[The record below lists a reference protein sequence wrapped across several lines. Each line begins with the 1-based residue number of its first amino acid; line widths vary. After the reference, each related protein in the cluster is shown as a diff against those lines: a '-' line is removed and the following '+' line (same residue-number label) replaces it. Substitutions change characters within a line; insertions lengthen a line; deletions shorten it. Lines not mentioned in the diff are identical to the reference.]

1 MIPGIS
7 QLSINL
13 ATIRERS
20 TISEALDLVARLGI
34 PAVSPWR
41 DQIAQIGLKAT
52 ARQVRELGLRVSGVC
67 RGGMFPANTQLEWKA
82 NLEDNLRALEEAVEL
97 NADCLVLVTGGLPK
111 GSRDLVKARQQ
122 VEEGI
127 AWLLERAIPAGI
139 PLALEPLHP
148 MYCADRSVVNT
159 LSQALDLCDLLGEGV
174 GVACDVYHLWWDPD
188 LQTQIAR
195 AGQSRIFAYHICDW
209 LSDTK
214 HLLLDRGMMG
224 DGVIDLP
231 KIRNW
236 VENTGYSGFH
246 EVEIFSQENWWK
258 REPEEVLHICIER
271 HQKCS

>member
-1 MIPGIS
+1 MPGIS

-52 ARQVRELGLRVSGVC
+52 ARQIRELGLRVSGVC
-67 RGGMFPANTQLEWKA
+67 RGGMFPADTQKEWEA

-127 AWLLERAIPAGI
+127 AWLLERAIPPGI
-139 PLALEPLHP
+139 PLAIEPLHP

-195 AGQSRIFAYHICDW
+195 TGQSRIFAYHICDW

-258 REPEEVLHICIER
+258 RDPEEVLHICIER

>member
-1 MIPGIS
+1 MPDIA

-13 ATIRERS
+13 ATIRERC
-20 TISEALDLVARLGI
+20 TISEALDLVARLDI

-41 DQIAQIGLKAT
+41 DQIAEIGLKAT
-52 ARQVRELGLRVSGVC
+52 ARQVRELGLRVSGIC
-67 RGGMFPANTQLEWKA
+67 RGGMFPANTQLEWET

-139 PLALEPLHP
+139 PLAIEPLHP

-195 AGQSRIFAYHICDW
+195 AGQSRILAYHICDW

-231 KIRNW
+231 QIRSW

-246 EVEIFSQENWWK
+246 EVEIFSQENWWT
-258 REPEEVLHICIER
+258 RDPEEVLRICIER

>member
-1 MIPGIS
+1 MPSIS
-7 QLSINL
+7 KLSINL

-52 ARQVRELGLRVSGVC
+52 ARQVRELGLRVSGIC
-67 RGGMFPANTQLEWKA
+67 RGGMFPANTQLEWET
-82 NLEDNLRALEEAVEL
+82 NMEDNLRALEEAVEL

-111 GSRDLVKARQQ
+111 GSKDLVKARQQ

-139 PLALEPLHP
+139 PLAIEPLHP

-231 KIRNW
+231 QIRSW

-258 REPEEVLHICIER
+258 RDPEEVLRICIER

>member
-1 MIPGIS
+1 MPDIA

-13 ATIRERS
+13 ATIRERCN
-20 TISEALDLVARLGI
+20 ISEALDLVARLDI

-41 DQIAQIGLKAT
+41 DQIAEIGLKAT

-67 RGGMFPANTQLEWKA
+67 RGGMFTANTQLEWEA

-111 GSRDLVKARQQ
+111 GSRDLVKARRQ

-139 PLALEPLHP
+139 PLAIEPLHP

-231 KIRNW
+231 QIRSW

-258 REPEEVLHICIER
+258 RDPEEVLHICIER

>member
-1 MIPGIS
+1 MPSIS
-7 QLSINL
+7 KLSINL

-67 RGGMFPANTQLEWKA
+67 RGGMFPANTQLEWET

-139 PLALEPLHP
+139 PLAIEPLHP

-231 KIRNW
+231 QIRSW

-258 REPEEVLHICIER
+258 RDPEEVLRICIER

>member
-1 MIPGIS
+1 MPDIA

-13 ATIRERS
+13 ATIRERC
-20 TISEALDLVARLGI
+20 TISEALDLVARLDI

-52 ARQVRELGLRVSGVC
+52 ARQIRELGLRVSGVC
-67 RGGMFPANTQLEWKA
+67 RGGMFPADTQQEWEA

-111 GSRDLVKARQQ
+111 GSRDLAKARQQ

-127 AWLLERAIPAGI
+127 AWLLERAIPAGV
-139 PLALEPLHP
+139 PLAIEPLHP
-148 MYCADRSVVNT
+148 MYCADRSVVST

-195 AGQSRIFAYHICDW
+195 AGQLRIFAYHICDW

-231 KIRNW
+231 QIRSW

-258 REPEEVLHICIER
+258 RDPEEVLHVCIGR

>member
-1 MIPGIS
+1 MPDIA

-13 ATIRERS
+13 ATIRERH
-20 TISEALDLVARLGI
+20 TISEALDLVARLDI

-52 ARQVRELGLRVSGVC
+52 ARQIRELGLRVSGVC
-67 RGGMFPANTQLEWKA
+67 RGGMFPADTQQEWEA

-111 GSRDLVKARQQ
+111 GSRDLAKARQQ

-127 AWLLERAIPAGI
+127 AWLLERAIPAGV
-139 PLALEPLHP
+139 PLAIEPLHP
-148 MYCADRSVVNT
+148 MYCADRSVVST

-231 KIRNW
+231 QIRSW

>member
-1 MIPGIS
+1 MPDIS

-13 ATIRERS
+13 ATIRERC

-52 ARQVRELGLRVSGVC
+52 AKQVRQLGLCVSGVC
-67 RGGMFPANTQLEWKA
+67 RGGMFPANTHQEWEA

-111 GSRDLVKARQQ
+111 GSRDLARARQQ

-127 AWLLERAIPAGI
+127 AWLLERAIPAGVR
-139 PLALEPLHP
+139 LAIEPLHP
-148 MYCADRSVVNT
+148 MYCADRSVFNT

-174 GVACDVYHLWWDPD
+174 GVACDVYHLWWNPD

-214 HLLLDRGMMG
+214 HLLLDQGMMG

-231 KIRNW
+231 KIRSW
-236 VENTGYSGFH
+236 VENTEYSGFH

-258 REPEEVLHICIER
+258 RDPEDVLRICIER

>member
-1 MIPGIS
+1 
-7 QLSINL
+7 
-13 ATIRERS
+13 
-20 TISEALDLVARLGI
+20 
-34 PAVSPWR
+34 
-41 DQIAQIGLKAT
+41 
-52 ARQVRELGLRVSGVC
+52 
-67 RGGMFPANTQLEWKA
+67 
-82 NLEDNLRALEEAVEL
+82 
-97 NADCLVLVTGGLPK
+97 
-111 GSRDLVKARQQ
+111 
-122 VEEGI
+122 
-127 AWLLERAIPAGI
+127 
-139 PLALEPLHP
+139 

-236 VENTGYSGFH
+236 VESTGYSGFH

-258 REPEEVLHICIER
+258 RKPEEVLHICIER

>member
-1 MIPGIS
+1 MPDIS

-13 ATIRERS
+13 ATIRERC

-52 ARQVRELGLRVSGVC
+52 AKQVRELGLRVSGVC
-67 RGGMFPANTQLEWKA
+67 RGGIFPANTQQEWEA
-82 NLEDNLRALEEAVEL
+82 NLEDNLQALEEAVEL

-111 GSRDLVKARQQ
+111 GSRDLARARQQ

-127 AWLLERAIPAGI
+127 AWLLERAIPAGVR
-139 PLALEPLHP
+139 LAIEPLHP
-148 MYCADRSVVNT
+148 MYCADRSVFNT

-174 GVACDVYHLWWDPD
+174 GVACDVYHLWWNPD

-224 DGVIDLP
+224 DGVIDLH
-231 KIRNW
+231 KIRSW